1 MLAVHPTSVAATRL
15 RAIQYGPAFAAVGIE
30 VRIWTFL
37 REGDLEDWFSGGTP
51 RRVRAVVRG
60 LLRLGGAVRL
70 LRRAGVVLVQ
80 REAMPLGP
88 PVLEALAARW
98 STLVWDVDDAI
109 WADFTLPTA
118 RRVPRWLRA
127 TGNKFDRI
135 AGMANEVWAGSDVLA
150 EWARKHS
157 ATVHVVP
164 TVVEV
169 PDRLLPAGQH
179 RTVGWIG
186 SPSTAPFVEAVLP
199 ALVTLDPPPRA
210 LVVGGDVDL
219 AGLDG
224 EVVPWTPEAE
234 AEALAVIRVGLYP
247 IESGHPLADGKCG
260 LKAILFLAHGVPV
273 VVTPTPTNAAIVRD
287 GVDGLHATTP
297 DTWAEQVRRLLDD
310 TALWE
315 RLRTSG
321 HERVRDGYSL
331 AVWGPKVAE
340 RARALF

>member
-1 MLAVHPTSVAATRL
+1 MLAVHPASVAATRL
-15 RAIQYGPAFAAVGIE
+15 RASQYGPAFAAVGIE
-30 VRIWTFL
+30 VRTWTFL
-37 REGDLEDWFSGGTP
+37 REGDLADWFAGGTAG
-51 RRVRAVVRG
+51 RLRAVVRG
-60 LLRLGGAVRL
+60 LGRLGGAVRL
-70 LRRAGVVLVQ
+70 LRQAGVVLVQ

-109 WADFTLPTA
+109 WVDFTLPTA

-127 TGNKFDRI
+127 TGDKFTRI
-135 AGMANEVWAGSDVLA
+135 AAMANEVWAGSEVLA
-150 EWARKHS
+150 DWARQHS
-157 ATVHVVP
+157 AAVHVVP
-164 TVVEV
+164 TVVDV
-169 PDRLLPAGQH
+169 PDALPPAGQH

-186 SPSTAPFVEAVLP
+186 SPSTAPFIETVLP

-210 LVVGGDVDL
+210 LVVGGQVEL
-219 AGLDG
+219 GALDG
-224 EVVPWTPEAE
+224 EVLRWTPEAE
-234 AEALAVIRVGLYP
+234 ARALAAIRVGLYP
-247 IESGHPLADGKCG
+247 IESAHPLAAGKCG

-310 TALWE
+310 TELWE

-321 HERVRDGYSL
+321 YERVREGYSL
-331 AVWGPKVAE
+331 AVWGPRVAE
-340 RARALF
+340 RALALF